1 MQRFVRL
8 SVNSAT
14 SFVKIALR
22 YNFFI
27 FLFRIYDQGHSVVGL
42 DGVVGP
48 VKDFFQEHNLEYK
61 EDVKDGLVRFS
72 VNFIQLSNERIIIIN

>member
-1 MQRFVRL
+1 M
-8 SVNSAT
+8 
-14 SFVKIALR
+14 
-22 YNFFI
+22 
-27 FLFRIYDQGHSVVGL
+27 VGL